1 MGRRRSRG
9 LVIAM
14 ATLVLAILGGRAQ
27 AHQSS
32 YSYGSIALQEDG
44 RSVAYE
50 IRLSSKDLYEALT
63 LGEDRDATDEEI
75 LRGGPALERY
85 VFTRVALSVPGQDCE
100 TVPETVQVVAD
111 GQRFARLAM
120 HLVCAQRI
128 AEVKISYELFFDLDP
143 RHEGLLRVGDGLVQL
158 GTDRRVYTH
167 VWGHDAPASSLGFL
181 RSGAEHVLYGLDHIL
196 FLVALLLVI
205 GLRQDG
211 LTLRARTVTE
221 SLRNA
226 AAIVTAFTVGHSL
239 TLILAAVG
247 WIALPSRLVES
258 LIAASIVYVAV
269 ENVFR
274 PDPPRRY
281 LVTLSFG
288 LMHGLGFASMLRP
301 LLPPHDV
308 VIPLLVFN
316 VGVELGQLAVVA
328 VALPVLSLILW
339 GIGVQGYRRVGLPIA
354 SALLCVVGLVW
365 LVQRA
370 LAL

>member
-1 MGRRRSRG
+1 MGRRRSGG
-9 LVIAM
+9 LVVAVV
-14 ATLVLAILGGRAQ
+14 AFVLAALGGRAQ

-32 YSYGSIALQEDG
+32 YSYASIALQEDG
-44 RSVAYE
+44 HGVAYE
-50 IRLSSKDLYEALT
+50 IRLSSKDLYEALA
-63 LGEDRDATDEEI
+63 LGEDRDATDREI
-75 LRGGPALERY
+75 LAGGQAIERY
-85 VFTRVALSVPGQDCE
+85 VFQRVALNVPGQDCE
-100 TVPETVQVVAD
+100 TVPQKVQVVAD
-111 GQRFARLAM
+111 GQRFARLGFR
-120 HLVCAQRI
+120 LVCAERI
-128 AEVKISYELFFDLDP
+128 ATVQISYELFFDLDP
-143 RHEGLLRVGDGLVQL
+143 RHEGLLRVGEGLVQL
-158 GTDRRVYTH
+158 GTDRREYTH
-167 VWGHDAPASSLGFL
+167 VWGHATPASSLGFL

-211 LTLRARTVTE
+211 GMLRARTARE

-226 AAIVTAFTVGHSL
+226 ATIVTAFTVGHSL
-239 TLILAAVG
+239 TLILAALG

-281 LVTLSFG
+281 LITLSFG

-301 LLPPHDV
+301 LLPPQDV

-328 VALPVLSLILW
+328 IALPVLTLILL
-339 GIGVQGYRRVGLPIA
+339 GLGVQGYRRVGLPTA
-354 SALLCVVGLVW
+354 SAVLGIVGFVW
-365 LVQRA
+365 LAQRA